1 MRTVCG
7 SGLVRLQAL
16 LALSMNHP
24 WPSILIGFCQLS
36 LAGLKSVTLGTT
48 VRDNRSK
55 DRDACRLGAP

>member
-1 MRTVCG
+1 
-7 SGLVRLQAL
+7 
-16 LALSMNHP
+16 MNHP